1 VTQRILGL
9 FFLVTLAACAESG
22 DVPQA
27 DKLDPIYAFRL
38 ASPFEQDAVP
48 LLWRLRADQAGLW
61 FVFSGGQPVRYWVT
75 HTTLT
80 GQVRPV
86 VPMDPSARNVEL
98 TPTSRGFACL
108 VVHRRGAGSKL
119 EATLTEHDAE
129 GRPLWSRD
137 AFCSGFDALTALDGR
152 PALVCRDGA
161 LLVYDGEGPPV
172 RKPSW
177 ARHRVILVPLGQGR
191 AALVDQETAQVLLQ
205 DLEGGGL
212 KPVSAVVPEI
222 EEARRRN
229 LATRER
235 MIRELGPEE
244 GSRGTPLIALDAAS
258 DSTSFSLLV
267 FPSRPEPERVS
278 VVRFDADGR
287 LIGRY
292 RCRFDGKNTPVR
304 IAMAGELLVVA
315 GARGYVYIYRMP
327 PSSTGLGY

>member
-1 VTQRILGL
+1 
-9 FFLVTLAACAESG
+9 
-22 DVPQA
+22 
-27 DKLDPIYAFRL
+27 
-38 ASPFEQDAVP
+38 
-48 LLWRLRADQAGLW
+48 
-61 FVFSGGQPVRYWVT
+61 
-75 HTTLT
+75 
-80 GQVRPV
+80 
-86 VPMDPSARNVEL
+86 
-98 TPTSRGFACL
+98 
-108 VVHRRGAGSKL
+108 
-119 EATLTEHDAE
+119 
-129 GRPLWSRD
+129 
-137 AFCSGFDALTALDGR
+137 
-152 PALVCRDGA
+152 
-161 LLVYDGEGPPV
+161 
-172 RKPSW
+172 
-177 ARHRVILVPLGQGR
+177 
-191 AALVDQETAQVLLQ
+191 VDQETAQVLLQ

-292 RCRFDGKNTPVR
+292 HCRFDGKNTPVR
-304 IAMAGELLVVA
+304 IAMAGKLLVVA